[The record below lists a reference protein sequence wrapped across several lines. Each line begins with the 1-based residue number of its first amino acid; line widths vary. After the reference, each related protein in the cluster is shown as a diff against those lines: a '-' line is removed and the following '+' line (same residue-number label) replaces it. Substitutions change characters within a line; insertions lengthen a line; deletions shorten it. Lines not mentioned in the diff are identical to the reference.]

1 MLQSDKKAIFRA
13 SGAARLAAEFL
24 KQVHQ
29 ENRPQASTDQSL
41 KASAEAK
48 LTRRPQADDQDI
60 ELFGHQWPLG
70 DSVKLDSTVDRGT
83 LRAQIS
89 RLKQLGYELDT
100 ATQTWIYSAVA
111 AA

>member
-1 MLQSDKKAIFRA
+1 MVQSDKKAIFRA

-24 KQVHQ
+24 KQLQQ
-29 ENRPQASTDQSL
+29 ENRLQASTDQSL
-41 KASAEAK
+41 KANDEAK
-48 LTRRPQADDQDI
+48 PTRRPQPDDQDI
-60 ELFGHQWPLG
+60 ELFGHQWPLS